1 MKRVAAYL
9 IDIVLLFAVLGPLGQ
24 LVQWSMGI
32 SPRTGPEIWL
42 SIIWNFSVPSWL
54 YFIVSDTSSGG
65 ATIGKR
71 LLGIKVSADTGRMGF
86 ARSLLR
92 TAVKLSPWELVH
104 VSMFALTD
112 DPGQF
117 GPVQV
122 AGLAVVDALL
132 LAYLA
137 VLGRV

>member
-1 MKRVAAYL
+1 
-9 IDIVLLFAVLGPLGQ
+9 
-24 LVQWSMGI
+24 
-32 SPRTGPEIWL
+32 
-42 SIIWNFSVPSWL
+42 
-54 YFIVSDTSSGG
+54 
-65 ATIGKR
+65 
-71 LLGIKVSADTGRMGF
+71 MGF

-137 VLGRV
+137 VLVLTRGRRSVHDLLVDTSVRTASTR